1 MTNVKEQTFFVCVYL
16 DSDKRPIGHSV
27 SQDNNFDEEM
37 ETEESSELAEA
48 EDTGKTS
55 SFSEIF
61 KRFKDSMFAYIDIL
75 PMMAGA
81 APFATWII
89 RSKNLIDL
97 LNGECIAKNEED
109 NRIVYEL
116 KEEFYFTF
124 KELNE
129 TANSLSIIGKQV
141 PKMLIIGIVSSYEYY
156 SSVLIREIY
165 KSNAGMIEG
174 SDKSVSVKDVFLS
187 KNIDEFKD
195 LLIDKEVEDVMR
207 RSFPDQIKWFES
219 NLGLK
224 RSISDDYSKWGGLVE
239 IFERR
244 NIFAH
249 ANGIV
254 GKRYLDKTKSLGDR
268 SREPSR
274 GQELYAGPK
283 YFKKSIENI
292 TEFGLKLIQVVWR
305 KLYAAEAD
313 KAYSSAS
320 DFAFELIA
328 KGEYLLSSEIYMF
341 LDDLQGKK
349 DGEQR
354 LINAVN
360 LANCYALLKDDKKR
374 DDVLAQHEWSAV
386 NDRFSVSI
394 AAVRK
399 DIKQV
404 IQIMNKLKH
413 DEEWNEVN
421 YEEWPVFFH
430 VRNDDEFMKCFE
442 SLYGRPFS
450 PKPEMRNSIKSLEAH
465 FLSMRKKFADN
476 AESEHSGQPLH

>member
-1 MTNVKEQTFFVCVYL
+1 MASVKEQNFFICVYL
-16 DSDKRPIGHSV
+16 DSEKSPLGHSV
-27 SQDNNFDEEM
+27 SQSNDFPPEM
-37 ETEESSELAEA
+37 ESEAGPAKDDDEH
-48 EDTGKTS
+48 EDKIS

-61 KRFKDSMFAYIDIL
+61 QRFKDSMFAYIDIL
-75 PMMAGA
+75 PVMAGA
-81 APFATWII
+81 APFATWMI

-97 LNGECIAKNEED
+97 LNSECVVKHEEE

-116 KEEFYFTF
+116 KEEFYSTF

-129 TANSLSIIGKQV
+129 AANSLSLIGKQV

-156 SSVLIREIY
+156 SSILIREIY

-174 SDKSVSVKDVFLS
+174 SDKSVSIKDIFLS
-187 KNIDEFKD
+187 KNIEEFKE

-207 RSFPDQIKWFES
+207 RSFADQIKWFES

-224 RSISDDYSKWGGLVE
+224 RSISDEYSKWGGLIE

-244 NIFAH
+244 NLFAH

-254 GKRYLDKTKSLGDR
+254 GKRYLDKTKNLGNR
-268 SREPSR
+268 QREPSR

-305 KLYAAEAD
+305 KLYPAESD

-328 KGEYLLSSEIYMF
+328 KGEYFLSSEIYLF
-341 LDDLQGKK
+341 LDSLNGKK
-349 DGEQR
+349 DGEQQ
-354 LINAVN
+354 LINTVN

-374 DDVLAQHEWSAV
+374 DDILAQHEWSAI

-394 AAVRK
+394 AAVK
-399 DIKQV
+399 KYIKQV
-404 IQIMNKLKH
+404 IQFMNKLKY
-413 DEEWNEVN
+413 DYEWNETN
-421 YEEWPVFFH
+421 YEEWPVFFQI
-430 VRNDDEFMKCFE
+430 RNDEDFIKCFE
-442 SLYGRPFS
+442 ELYGRPFS

-465 FLSMRKKFADN
+465 FLSMRKKIAN
-476 AESEHSGQPLH
+476 SAEVEHDGKSLH